1 MYKTE
6 RRSTVPPFK
15 NPKYIQ
21 ISLYV
26 FLTSISIILFALLC
40 MNLDQVKEALDTVV
54 GVVAPFIYGFII
66 AYLVNPIMM
75 RMEKYVLRFP
85 ENSKIGKRIKRPL
98 SVTLGMIVFL
108 LLLAVVV
115 GLILPQVA
123 TSFKDLQSKITDY
136 VAAAQNMADSF
147 VREFPLFNGQY
158 ETLSEFLDVNEISAD
173 IKSIISN
180 FSNLLATAA
189 DYVIAYGKQFVIEV
203 TNALIGFIAAVY
215 FLLAKERLISKAKK
229 AAAAFLSRR
238 HYVNLINLLRFTNRT
253 VGGFIY
259 GKIID
264 SIIIGCLTF
273 ILMSIFKMPFVL
285 LISVI
290 VGITNIIPYFGPFI
304 GAIPSAFIVFI
315 ADPGMTV
322 WFVLMIFL
330 IQQLDGNIIGPKILG
345 DSTGMTS
352 LAVLVSI
359 TAAGGFFGFAG
370 MILGVPAAAV
380 LCVLFRQKTDSILR
394 KKNASTD
401 SADYFDNLPVRDFD
415 TEPILIRKDET
426 VPDSY
431 DLPPSE
437 K

>member
-1 MYKTE
+1 M
-6 RRSTVPPFK
+6 PPLK

-21 ISLYV
+21 IALYV

-40 MNLDQVKEALDTVV
+40 LHLEGVKQFFDMVF

-66 AYLVNPIMM
+66 AYLVNPIMV
-75 RMEKYVLRFP
+75 RLEKYVLRFP
-85 ENSKIGKRIKRPL
+85 EKSKIGARIKRPI
-98 SVTLGMIVFL
+98 SCTLGMIIFFLILSVF
-108 LLLAVVV
+108 V
-115 GLILPQVA
+115 GLIIPQLS
-123 TSFKDLQSKITDY
+123 TSFGDLQSKITDY

-189 DYVIAYGKQFVIEV
+189 DSVISYGKQVVIEV
-203 TNALIGFIAAVY
+203 TNILIGFIASVY

-238 HYVNLINLLRFTNRT
+238 HYVNLINLLRFTNQT

-273 ILMSIFKMPFVL
+273 ILMTIFKFPFVL

-290 VGITNIIPYFGPFI
+290 VGITNVIPYFGPFI

-315 ADPGMTV
+315 ADPGMTL
-322 WFVLMIFL
+322 WFILLVFL
-330 IQQLDGNIIGPKILG
+330 IQQLDGNVIGPKILG

-359 TAAGGFFGFAG
+359 TVAGGLFGFAG
-370 MILGVPAAAV
+370 MILGVPMAAV
-380 LCVLFRQKTDSILR
+380 LCVLFRQKTDNILR
-394 KKNASTD
+394 HKKASTE
-401 SADYFDNLPVRDFD
+401 SADYYNNLPFRNFD
-415 TEPILIRKDET
+415 TEPIFIRKDET
-426 VPDSY
+426 IPENC
-431 DLPPSE
+431 DLPPENPSQE
-437 K
+437 

>member
-1 MYKTE
+1 M
-6 RRSTVPPFK
+6 SPFK

-21 ISLYV
+21 IALYV

-40 MNLDQVKEALDTVV
+40 MNLDQVKQFLDKVF
-54 GVVAPFIYGFII
+54 GVIAPFIYGFII
-66 AYLVNPIMM
+66 AYLVNPIMV
-75 RMEKYVLRFP
+75 RIEKYVLRFP
-85 ENSKIGKRIKRPL
+85 ENSKIGKKLKRPL
-98 SVTLGMIVFL
+98 SVTLGMVVFL
-108 LLLAVVV
+108 LILAIVV
-115 GLILPQVA
+115 GLIFPQVA

-136 VAAAQNMADSF
+136 VSAAQNMADSF
-147 VREFPLFNGQY
+147 VRDFWLFNGQY
-158 ETLSEFLDVNEISAD
+158 ENLSEFLDVNEISAD
-173 IKSIISN
+173 IKSIISS
-180 FSNLLATAA
+180 FSDLLATAA
-189 DYVIAYGKQFVIEV
+189 DYAIEYGKQFVIEV
-203 TNALIGFIAAVY
+203 KNALIGFIAAVY

-238 HYVNLINLLRFTNRT
+238 HYVNLINLLRFTNLT

-273 ILMSIFKMPFVL
+273 IIMSIFKMPFVL

-315 ADPGMTV
+315 ADPGMTI
-322 WFVLMIFL
+322 WFLLMIL
-330 IQQLDGNIIGPKILG
+330 VIQQLDGNIIGPKILG
-345 DSTGMTS
+345 DTTGMTS

-359 TAAGGFFGFAG
+359 TVAGGFFGFAG

-394 KKNASTD
+394 QKKASTE
-401 SADYFDNLPVRDFD
+401 SAEYYGNLPPRDFEN
-415 TEPILIRKDET
+415 EPIFIRKDESI
-426 VPDSY
+426 PDIY
-431 DLPPSE
+431 DLPPE
-437 K
+437 DHA

>member
-1 MYKTE
+1 MSPTE
-6 RRSTVPPFK
+6 GRK
-15 NPKYIQ
+15 E
-21 ISLYV
+21 
-26 FLTSISIILFALLC
+26 LTKQL
-40 MNLDQVKEALDTVV
+40 
-54 GVVAPFIYGFII
+54 I
-66 AYLVNPIMM
+66 A
-75 RMEKYVLRFP
+75 
-85 ENSKIGKRIKRPL
+85 
-98 SVTLGMIVFL
+98 
-108 LLLAVVV
+108 A
-115 GLILPQVA
+115 
-123 TSFKDLQSKITDY
+123 SFKDLQSKITDY

-189 DYVIAYGKQFVIEV
+189 DYVISYGKQFVIEV

-273 ILMSIFKMPFVL
+273 ILMSLFKMPFVL

-322 WFVLMIFL
+322 WFALMIFL
-330 IQQLDGNIIGPKILG
+330 IQQLDGNVIGPKILG

-359 TAAGGFFGFAG
+359 TVAGGFFGFAG

-401 SADYFDNLPVRDFD
+401 SADYFTNLPARDFD
-415 TEPILIRKDET
+415 AEPIFIRKDEPM
-426 VPDSY
+426 PDSY
-431 DLPPSE
+431 DLPPANE
-437 K
+437 

>member
-1 MYKTE
+1 MYRTE
-6 RRSTVPPFK
+6 RRSAVPPFK

-40 MNLDQVKEALDTVV
+40 MNLEQVRQALDTVV

-75 RMEKYVLRFP
+75 RIEKYVLRFP
-85 ENSKIGKRIKRPL
+85 ESSRIGRKIKRPI

-108 LLLAVVV
+108 LLLAIVV

-123 TSFKDLQSKITDY
+123 ASFKDLQSKITDY
-136 VAAAQNMADSF
+136 VTAAQNMADSF

-173 IKSIISN
+173 IKSIINN

-189 DYVIAYGKQFVIEV
+189 DYVISYGKQFVIEV

-273 ILMSIFKMPFVL
+273 ILMSIFRMPFVL

-322 WFVLMIFL
+322 WFALMIFL

-359 TAAGGFFGFAG
+359 TVAGGFFGFAG

-401 SADYFDNLPVRDFD
+401 SADYFTNLPARDFD
-415 TEPILIRKDET
+415 AEPIFIRKDEPM
-426 VPDSY
+426 PDSY
-431 DLPPSE
+431 DLPPSNE
-437 K
+437 

>member
-85 ENSKIGKRIKRPL
+85 ENSKIGKKIKRPL

-136 VAAAQNMADSF
+136 VAAAQSMADSF

-315 ADPGMTV
+315 ADPSMTV

-359 TAAGGFFGFAG
+359 TVAGGFFGFAG

>member
-85 ENSKIGKRIKRPL
+85 ENSKIGKKIKRPL

-108 LLLAVVV
+108 LLLSVVV

-238 HYVNLINLLRFTNRT
+238 HYINLINLLRFTNRT

-359 TAAGGFFGFAG
+359 TVAGGFFGFAG

-431 DLPPSE
+431 DLPPAE